1 MGVAQPTVARSAG
14 HPLDSRPV
22 ADAAAPLFGVIDLR
36 LTAFRNYS
44 QAHVQ
49 IRAGRIVLVGP
60 NGAGKTNLLE
70 AISLLSP
77 GRGLRGAALGEI
89 LPGAYASDDRRSAAP
104 EAPAPQAL
112 VAEGRM
118 PGGPA
123 AAPAGYPGGD
133 LGWAVSARIAVPGA
147 TESRADGDRSRTRG
161 DARREVQLGV
171 GLRRMPDGSERRE
184 TRIDGAA
191 GRPMAE
197 FAGLLPMLWLT
208 PAMDRLFVEGASAR
222 RRFLDR
228 LVYGFDPAHARR
240 VAAFE
245 QSMRERNRLLKTG
258 RGDARWFAA
267 IEARMAEQ
275 AVAVAAARRDGCTRL
290 SLALAEAEG
299 PFPQALVALDGLIED
314 WLDAAPAVAVEDR
327 YRAHL
332 AAARQQDGEAGLTR
346 AGPHRTDLLVR
357 QAGSGAPAAQCST
370 GQQKA
375 LVIAIVLAN
384 ARMVRAAR
392 GWGPVLLL
400 DEVAAHLD
408 RTRRAALFAALA
420 TPGMQT
426 WMTGTDAALFDDL
439 TGSVQM
445 LDVREGHIAEAEP
458 GQAATE

>member
-1 MGVAQPTVARSAG
+1 MGVAQPTVERPAG
-14 HPLDSRPV
+14 DPPDSRT
-22 ADAAAPLFGVIDLR
+22 AAPAGVVPFGVTDLR
-36 LTAFRNYS
+36 LTAFRNYAR
-44 QAHVQ
+44 AHLR

-70 AISLLSP
+70 AISLLAP

-89 LPGAYASDDRRSAAP
+89 LPGAHI
-104 EAPAPQAL
+104 
-112 VAEGRM
+112 
-118 PGGPA
+118 A
-123 AAPAGYPGGD
+123 AAREPGKQAGD
-133 LGWAVSARIAVPGA
+133 ADAGWAVSARIAVPGA
-147 TESRADGDRSRTRG
+147 PDGTGGADPPRQAG
-161 DARREVQLGV
+161 AAEMQPLEVQLGV
-171 GLRRMPDGSERRE
+171 GLRRLPDGAERRE

-275 AVAVAAARRDGCTRL
+275 AVAVAAARRDGCARL
-290 SLALAEAEG
+290 GLALAEAEG
-299 PFPQALVALDGLIED
+299 PFPQALVALDGLLED
-314 WLDAAPAVAVEDR
+314 WLEAAPAVAVEDR

-346 AGPHRTDLLVR
+346 AGPHRTDLLVW
-357 QAGSGAPAAQCST
+357 QAEGGAPAARCST

-384 ARMVRAAR
+384 ARMVRQSR

-400 DEVAAHLD
+400 DEIAAHLD
-408 RTRRAALFAALA
+408 RPRRAALFAALA
-420 TPGMQT
+420 APGMQT
-426 WMTGTDAALFDDL
+426 WMTGTDAGLFADL
-439 TGSVQM
+439 TGGVQIFE
-445 LDVREGHIAEAEP
+445 VREGHIAEAEP
-458 GQAATE
+458 GPAATE